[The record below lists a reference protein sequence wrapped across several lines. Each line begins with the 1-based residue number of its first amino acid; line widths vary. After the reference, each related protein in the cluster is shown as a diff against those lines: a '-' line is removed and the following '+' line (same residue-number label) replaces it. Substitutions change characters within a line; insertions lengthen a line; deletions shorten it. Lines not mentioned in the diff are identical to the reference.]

1 MVLTRILFGIL
12 VFPLLIGG
20 LLLGVNLDPLHN
32 PWIEGLQL
40 SWWNMFRA
48 GHYITWLF
56 ERNFAAF
63 LLLTVLASALL
74 ASVLAVRKKV
84 FFR

>member
-1 MVLTRILFGIL
+1 MVLTRILLGIL

-20 LLLGVNLDPLHN
+20 FLLGVNLDLLLN

-40 SWWNMFRA
+40 SWWNMFTA
-48 GHYITWLF
+48 EHYITWLY

-63 LLLTVLASALL
+63 LLLTVLASALI
-74 ASVLAVRKKV
+74 ASVLGVRKEV